1 MTLQAEFTIEPFVE
15 GSPGPHV
22 RAAVETAQAAGLRV
36 EFGPF
41 GTAMS
46 GDDDIVLATIDA
58 VLRAAID
65 AGATRISLQLV
76 RK

>member
-15 GSPGPHV
+15 GAPGPHV
-22 RAAVETAQAAGLRV
+22 RAAVEAAQAAGLGV

-41 GTAMS
+41 GTSMS
-46 GDDDIVLATIDA
+46 GDDDTVLRTLDA

-65 AGATRISLQLV
+65 AGATRVSLQLA

>member
-1 MTLQAEFTIEPFVE
+1 MSLQAEFTIEPFVE

-22 RAAVETAQAAGLRV
+22 RAAVEAAQAAGLRV

-46 GDDDIVLATIDA
+46 GDDEMVLSTIDA
-58 VLRAAID
+58 VLRAAIG
-65 AGATRISLQLV
+65 AGATRVSLQLA